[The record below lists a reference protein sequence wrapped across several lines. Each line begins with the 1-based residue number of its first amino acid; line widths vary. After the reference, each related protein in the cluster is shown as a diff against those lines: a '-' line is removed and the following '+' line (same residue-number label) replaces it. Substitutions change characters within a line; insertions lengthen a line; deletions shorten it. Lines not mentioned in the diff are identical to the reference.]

1 MTTSAHSNVQKS
13 GNASAAEN
21 NSIGKEEIGPCV
33 PELYFQPKMNDKIIG
48 KDNGLSVLPGEC
60 LSHITS
66 YLNWGDYFHLQSVNQ
81 GLFGSIV
88 DDAATHGGK
97 ASQWELAV
105 ALLEGTHG
113 LCGSNPSLAFHY
125 LHNLTGLRHTE
136 DADTN
141 LEVHISALLNE
152 TNSIDTNEDEGDSIP
167 KLQESKNAFPAA
179 MRKLAQC
186 YLEGNGVEK
195 MDEKKGLYW
204 LKAAF
209 LYGEDVDAAY
219 EIAMIYEYARYGI
232 DVDVVLAA
240 KWFYLAAC
248 GGHVEAMAEYGM
260 CCELGCGVDQS
271 DEDAL
276 EWYTRAARLGN
287 VTANYSVGEIF
298 EEARGVPQSDSEAV
312 LWYYKAALMGDAD
325 SRRALERLQ
334 DISRIVIPGYS
345 TALLHGERAGTAQS

>member
-1 MTTSAHSNVQKS
+1 MMSSVQSNELQTSGSES
-13 GNASAAEN
+13 
-21 NSIGKEEIGPCV
+21 SIGNERSGPCV
-33 PELYFQPKMNDKIIG
+33 PELYFQSKINDRMIG
-48 KDNGLSVLPGEC
+48 KDNKYGLSILPVEC
-60 LSHITS
+60 LAHITS
-66 YLNWGDYFHLQSVNQ
+66 YLNWGDYFHLQGVNQ
-81 GLFGSIV
+81 ELFGSIV

-105 ALLEGTHG
+105 ALLEGTTHG
-113 LCGSNPSLAFHY
+113 LCESNPSLAFHY
-125 LHNLTGLRHTE
+125 LHKLTGLQHTE
-136 DADTN
+136 DNDST

-152 TNSIDTNEDEGDSIP
+152 TNNSSNDSNDEKDCIP

-186 YLEGNGVEK
+186 YLEGKGVDE

-232 DVDVVLAA
+232 EVDVVLAA

-248 GGHVEAMAEYGM
+248 GGHVEAMTEYGM
-260 CCELGCGVDQS
+260 CCELGCGIDQS

-325 SRRALERLQ
+325 SRRALDRLQ

-345 TALLHGERAGTAQS
+345 TALLHGECAGTAQS